1 VVWLAQKQGRDGL
14 WTPAGR
20 DGAKID
26 QRAILLTGSVTRS
39 LAAAQK
45 AGVKVPA
52 KTLADAYDR
61 LRQFTDANAEPY
73 MLATFTLAALD
84 SGDAPLV
91 SDAAMRLAGV
101 AREERGGV
109 YWDLRTN
116 TPFYGWGTAGRL
128 ETSALA
134 VSALAAWRA
143 QHPEATQ
150 LDPIIRRG
158 LVFLLRARDSH
169 GSWYS
174 TQATLQVMRAFAD
187 SAVVLGNFGGKG
199 GSVDVR
205 VNGRSVKTVP
215 FPDDP
220 RTLDPILLDVSAYLS
235 AGVENRV
242 EFVPSGGAQ
251 AALVRITATHWLPWA
266 NTQPLASPELRL
278 SVKFDRQ
285 ERGAGEPIRCSVK
298 AERVGFRGY
307 GMMLAEI
314 GLPPGAEVDRAS
326 LETILENSSLGVSRY
341 DVLPDRVV
349 LYLWPQAGGVS
360 FDFDLR
366 ARIPMQ
372 AKSAVSLLYDYYNP
386 EAAAEV
392 APAQF
397 TVR

>member
-1 VVWLAQKQGRDGL
+1 MFSMLITTISSSRCHGLSRNREETASGRQRVGI
-14 WTPAGR
+14 GR
-20 DGAKID
+20 RWIKG
-26 QRAILLTGSVTRS
+26 AILLTGSVVRS

-45 AGVKVPA
+45 AGVKVPT
-52 KTLADAYDR
+52 KTLTDAYHH
-61 LRQFTDANAEPY
+61 LSQFTNATAEPY

-84 SGDAPLV
+84 SGDTRLV
-91 SDAAMRLAGV
+91 SDTAMQLAGL
-101 AREERGGV
+101 AREERGGA

-143 QHPEATQ
+143 QHAEATQ
-150 LDPIIRRG
+150 LDPIIRHG
-158 LVFLLRARDSH
+158 LVFLLRGRDSH

-187 SAVVLGNFGGKG
+187 SAAALSNFGGKG

-251 AALVRITATHWLPWA
+251 TALVRITATHWLPWR
-266 NTQPLASPELRL
+266 NSTTC
-278 SVKFDRQ
+278 F
-285 ERGAGEPIRCSVK
+285 AGVET
-298 AERVGFRGY
+298 VG
-307 GMMLAEI
+307 
-314 GLPPGAEVDRAS
+314 
-326 LETILENSSLGVSRY
+326 
-341 DVLPDRVV
+341 
-349 LYLWPQAGGVS
+349 QA
-360 FDFDLR
+360 
-366 ARIPMQ
+366 
-372 AKSAVSLLYDYYNP
+372 
-386 EAAAEV
+386 
-392 APAQF
+392 
-397 TVR
+397 